1 MSMLAEQNY
10 FINKRFTRIGEME
23 TEQRDDPNK
32 IIPLANFSA
41 KTQLDKLI
49 LKKGFAHQSLLYF
62 KGKFNIS
69 ALCIDP
75 VTGEEEWHDYLD
87 IVSGSLKIPKGTEI
101 KIKNDNLEKNTTFQA
116 LRVGTFYKWVTKS
129 GIYFVLTQDEVNSLS
144 IEEKRFL
151 KMN

>member
-1 MSMLAEQNY
+1 MLAQQNY
-10 FINKRFTRIGEME
+10 YINKRFTRIGEME
-23 TEQRDDPNK
+23 TQQQGDQNN

-62 KGKFNIS
+62 KGKFNLS

-75 VTGEEEWHDYLD
+75 VTCEEEWHDYFD
-87 IVSGSLKIPKGTEI
+87 IVSGSLRIPKGTEI

-116 LRVGTFYKWVTKS
+116 LKVGTFYKWVTKS
-129 GIYFVLTQDEVNSLS
+129 GIYFVLNQEEVNSLS

-151 KMN
+151 KMK